1 MNTSFIIAEHPLLQ
15 ISLDEEGLLVDI
27 SESVAARTCPSCLQP
42 VDFDESGKLVHSSVD
57 ATHACNPSI
66 EAVVTKALL
75 SKLNDCEKVY
85 VNPVRVG
92 RRALVPAL
100 IIKPSAS
107 VPSIFINNKYQP
119 AGISWK
125 SAKGFR
131 MGIFILPNKAAS
143 VNKSHYDFIATIN
156 PGALLEA
163 FNAIV
168 EASPERNALSVLYE
182 LLVNPNDFS
191 EWVKWPVMERRIE
204 QSSVH
209 QENWYE
215 CYSGETG
222 NTPAK
227 TCTATVTGT
236 ERNDAEE
243 NIYILEVSLDG
254 MKLEYQIVRS
264 LEEVL
269 LLDNTGDVISNKHL
283 EFELIRKSCI
293 SAVKF
298 FVRQNQMTKKQN
310 QLSVRYET

>member
-1 MNTSFIIAEHPLLQ
+1 METSIIHAKHPLLQ
-15 ISLDEEGLLVDI
+15 VALNDKDLLVDI
-27 SESVAARTCPSCLQP
+27 GTPAAARYCPSCLQP
-42 VDFDESGKLVHSSVD
+42 VEIDASGKLVHSPVD
-57 ATHACNPSI
+57 SSQTCKPSI

-75 SKLNDCEKVY
+75 RRLNDCEKVY
-85 VNPVRVG
+85 VNPVREG

-107 VPSIFINNKYQP
+107 SPTIFINNKYQP

-156 PGALLEA
+156 PGTLLEA

-182 LLVNPNDFS
+182 LLVKPNDFS
-191 EWVKWPVMERRIE
+191 EWVKWPVMEHRIE
-204 QSSVH
+204 QSSVP

-215 CYSGETG
+215 YLAGEPG
-222 NTPAK
+222 NTHAK

-236 ERNDAEE
+236 ERNDVEE

-264 LEEVL
+264 LDEVL
-269 LLDNTGDVISNKHL
+269 LLDNTGDIVSNRHRD
-283 EFELIRKSCI
+283 FELIRKACI
-293 SAVKF
+293 SAVRI
-298 FVRQNQMTKKQN
+298 FVRHNQMTKKLN
-310 QLSVRYET
+310 QLSNRT